1 MLPGYNRF
9 MKIWQ
14 GIKKTALYLVL
25 SMFLVS
31 SVSAPLDSN
40 ARVRIFTRPYE
51 FNYFTW
57 TVNAFIAKI
66 SETGLDAANHIPESI
81 QLKVVTS
88 YFDLSSEL
96 DSIEFDIQLI
106 YADPS
111 ITDPDTAA
119 ADKINKRGELQSML
133 DQMSPVVEKILEN
146 QVKTVLAEEGLD
158 SGGQTIP
165 PVLYHTT
172 PLPKAL
178 IVSPRDIIRQDANIS
193 LLADMS
199 LEQITRLEG
208 DVETN
213 LDVSALVVD
222 IGGVGMY
229 PSMVMRSSN
238 LPWVIQTIAHEW
250 THNYLSLHPLG
261 LNYETSNALR
271 TMNETTAAIVGEE
284 IGQKVIARYY
294 PRYSSAH
301 QKVLAKTNSVQ
312 SEGTFDFNAEM
323 HITRVTADN
332 LLRLGKVN
340 EAETYMESRRLFF
353 LQNGYLIRKINQAYF
368 AFYGAY
374 ADSPQ
379 GAAGA
384 DPVGP
389 AVRSLRANSVT
400 LKDFLRQIAWMS
412 SFNQLESR
420 TQ

>member
-1 MLPGYNRF
+1 
-9 MKIWQ
+9 MKIWR
-14 GIKKTALYLVL
+14 GIRKTVLYLVL

-31 SVSAPLDSN
+31 SVSVPLDSN
-40 ARVRIFTRPYE
+40 ARVRFFTRPYE

-57 TVNAFIAKI
+57 TINAFIAKI

-88 YFDLSSEL
+88 FFDLSSEL

-111 ITDPDTAA
+111 ITDPDTTA
-119 ADKINKRGELQSML
+119 ADKIKKRGELQTML

-158 SGGQTIP
+158 LGGQTIP

-178 IVSPRDIIRQDANIS
+178 IVSPREIIRQDANIS

-199 LEQITRLEG
+199 LEQITKLEN
-208 DVETN
+208 DVESN
-213 LDVSALVVD
+213 LNVSALVVD

-284 IGQKVIARYY
+284 ISKKVIARYY
-294 PRYSSAH
+294 PKYSAVH
-301 QKVLAKTNSVQ
+301 QKVLAKTSSVQ
-312 SEGTFDFNAEM
+312 SEETFDFNAEM

-332 LLRLGKVN
+332 LLKLGKVH

-389 AVRSLRANSVT
+389 AVRSLRANSST

-412 SFNQLESR
+412 SFDQLVSR
-420 TQ
+420 TR

>member
-1 MLPGYNRF
+1 

-14 GIKKTALYLVL
+14 GIKRVVLYFILTL
-25 SMFLVS
+25 FLYS
-31 SVSAPLDSN
+31 SVSAPLVSN
-40 ARVRIFTRPYE
+40 AKVRFYTRPYE
-51 FNYFTW
+51 FDYFNW
-57 TVNAFIAKI
+57 TVKALVAKVSEAGLNASI
-66 SETGLDAANHIPESI
+66 HIPEAV
-81 QLKVVTS
+81 QYKVVTS
-88 YFDLSSEL
+88 YFDLSKEL
-96 DSIEFDIQLI
+96 DFVEFNIQLI

-111 ITDPDTAA
+111 ITDPEITAA
-119 ADKINKRGELQSML
+119 DFIVKRNEIQTML
-133 DQMSPVVEKILEN
+133 DQMAPVVEKILES
-146 QVKTVLAEEGLD
+146 QVKTVLSEEGLD

-178 IVSPRDIIRQDANIS
+178 IVSPRGIIRQDANIS

-199 LEQITRLEG
+199 LDQITKLES

-229 PSMVMRSSN
+229 PTMVMRSSN

-250 THNYLSLHPLG
+250 THNFLSLHLLG
-261 LNYETSNALR
+261 LNYDTSNDLR

-284 IGQKVIARYY
+284 ISLKVIARYY
-294 PRYSSAH
+294 PEYTSNAAS
-301 QKVLAKTNSVQ
+301 QKVNAKTRSPQ
-312 SEGTFDFNAEM
+312 AEDLFDFNAEM

-332 LLRLGKVN
+332 LLKLGKIA
-340 EAETYMESRRLFF
+340 EAETYMEARRQFF
-353 LQNGYLIRKINQAYF
+353 LQNGYLIRKLNQAYF

-374 ADSPQ
+374 ADTPQ

-389 AVRSLRANSVT
+389 AVRAFRAQNDT
-400 LKDFLRQIAWMS
+400 LKAFLRQIAWMS
-412 SFNQLESR
+412 SFNQLQSQVR
-420 TQ
+420 

>member
-1 MLPGYNRF
+1 
-9 MKIWQ
+9 
-14 GIKKTALYLVL
+14 
-25 SMFLVS
+25 MFLVS
-31 SVSAPLDSN
+31 SVSVPLDSN
-40 ARVRIFTRPYE
+40 ARVRFFTRPYE

-57 TVNAFIAKI
+57 TINAFIAKI

-111 ITDPDTAA
+111 ITDPDTIA
-119 ADKINKRGELQSML
+119 ADKIKKRGELQTML

-158 SGGQTIP
+158 LGGQTIP

-178 IVSPRDIIRQDANIS
+178 IVSPREIIRQDANIS

-199 LEQITRLEG
+199 LEQITKLEN
-208 DVETN
+208 DVESN
-213 LDVSALVVD
+213 LNVSALVVD

-284 IGQKVIARYY
+284 ISKKVIARYY
-294 PRYSSAH
+294 PKYSAVH
-301 QKVLAKTNSVQ
+301 QKVLAKTSSVQ
-312 SEGTFDFNAEM
+312 SEETFDFNAEM

-332 LLRLGKVN
+332 LLKLGKVH

-389 AVRSLRANSVT
+389 AVRSLRANSST

-412 SFNQLESR
+412 SFDQLVSR
-420 TQ
+420 TR

>member
-1 MLPGYNRF
+1 
-9 MKIWQ
+9 MKIWR
-14 GIKKTALYLVL
+14 GIRKTVLYLVL

-31 SVSAPLDSN
+31 SVSVPLDSN
-40 ARVRIFTRPYE
+40 ARVRFFTRPYE

-57 TVNAFIAKI
+57 TINAFIAKI

-111 ITDPDTAA
+111 ITDPDTIA
-119 ADKINKRGELQSML
+119 ADKIKKRGELQTML

-158 SGGQTIP
+158 LGGQTIP

-178 IVSPRDIIRQDANIS
+178 IVSPREIIRQDANIS

-199 LEQITRLEG
+199 LEQITKLEN
-208 DVETN
+208 DVESN
-213 LDVSALVVD
+213 LNVSALVVD

-284 IGQKVIARYY
+284 ISKKVIARYY
-294 PRYSSAH
+294 PKYSAVH
-301 QKVLAKTNSVQ
+301 QKVLAKTSSVQ
-312 SEGTFDFNAEM
+312 SEETFDFNAEM

-332 LLRLGKVN
+332 LLKLGKVH

-389 AVRSLRANSVT
+389 AVRSLRANSST

-412 SFNQLESR
+412 SFDQLVSR
-420 TQ
+420 TR